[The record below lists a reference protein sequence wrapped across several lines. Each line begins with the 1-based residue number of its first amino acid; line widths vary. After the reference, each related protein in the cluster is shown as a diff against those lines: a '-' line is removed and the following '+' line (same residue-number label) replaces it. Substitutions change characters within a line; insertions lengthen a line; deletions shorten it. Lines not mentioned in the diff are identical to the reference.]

1 MVVRLSSIAVTLF
14 CKLSAKLSMFFTSLT
29 SNLSIIP
36 LAYCLSSCVE
46 LVKFHTRSFAL
57 MNPHNGPDNT
67 NNNNNNT
74 RTTKVIAAIPI
85 AGILVGAALLSGLLS
100 VISSE
105 TAIAEQ
111 HLTGTNAT
119 ATNATATNAT
129 ATNATATNATAT
141 NATATNATA
150 TNATATNATGTS
162 AIETLGG

>member
-1 MVVRLSSIAVTLF
+1 MVVRLPSIAVALF
-14 CKLSAKLSMFFTSLT
+14 CKLSAKLNMFFTSLT

-46 LVKFHTRSFAL
+46 LVKFHTHSFTL

-67 NNNNNNT
+67 NNNT

-105 TAIAEQ
+105 TAMAEQ

-119 ATNATATNAT
+119 ALNATGTNATALNATGTNAT
-129 ATNATATNATAT
+129 ALNATG
-141 NATATNATA
+141 
-150 TNATATNATGTS
+150 TNATGAS
-162 AIETLGG
+162 AIETLGSG

>member
-1 MVVRLSSIAVTLF
+1 MVVRLPSIAVTLF
-14 CKLSAKLSMFFTSLT
+14 CKLSTKLNMFFTSLT

-46 LVKFHTRSFAL
+46 LVKFHTHSFAL

-67 NNNNNNT
+67 NNNNT

-119 ATNATATNAT
+119 GMNATATNAT